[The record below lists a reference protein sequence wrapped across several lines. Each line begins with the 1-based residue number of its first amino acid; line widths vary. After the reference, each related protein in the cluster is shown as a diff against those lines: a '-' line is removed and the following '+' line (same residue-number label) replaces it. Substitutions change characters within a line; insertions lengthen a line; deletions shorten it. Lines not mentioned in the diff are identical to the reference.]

1 MEMQHEALETQEALD
16 FIKAQDPEGGERLK
30 RLLERRSFLLDRNIY
45 GERFTGRQFDLVFD
59 PLVRSAYEKA
69 RILELLSVKDEK
81 VASLASQLSMD
92 KASIFAHLLDLL
104 KRNAVEI
111 AGFEERYPVFKKRW

>member
-1 MEMQHEALETQEALD
+1 METQETLD

-30 RLLERRSFLLDRNIY
+30 RLLERKSFLLDRNIY
-45 GERFTGRQFDLVFD
+45 GERFTERQFNLVFD
-59 PLVRSAYEKA
+59 PLLRSAYEKA

-81 VASLASQLSMD
+81 VASLAAQLSME
-92 KASIFAHLLDLL
+92 KSRVFAHLLDLV

-111 AGFEERYPVFKKRW
+111 VGYDERHPVFKKRS